1 MNNIPW
7 IEKYRPENFENIVLD
22 EYNKILL
29 KNIVE
34 MNHFPNILLTF
45 LPHLIFFYYFLPKQK
60 LPSINVLD

>member
-29 KNIVE
+29 N
-34 MNHFPNILLTF
+34 N
-45 LPHLIFFYYFLPKQK
+45 
-60 LPSINVLD
+60 